1 LLMCGTKCAQMHS
14 FSIPVLQHNKQGRFF
29 ISFQLN
35 GKRHRYSSGRA
46 FGLDVDPNRLPLSLR
61 KSAAE
66 DLCYLI
72 HGKLRE
78 GWGAEVDKD
87 EIRALDAVRSFT
99 VDPAFTTMYT
109 KALQLTQRRFV
120 DFLQRRGLQ
129 ALKLSDVKDSHLRSF
144 LVSLDLSVS
153 SYNHELKH
161 ISSILSKLM
170 APLGLSNPAGLIKKK
185 KETPKLHK
193 PFDDVQAVLA
203 EIRAYNEN
211 LWLCCLLTY
220 GCLLRPHQEIRQLT
234 WGDFSEDMSFI
245 SLSGSRNKSGR
256 NRIVPVSPYIA
267 QNLVRGTHTDNIFT
281 GSEKP
286 YNSDYFKTLWGKYR
300 KRSKLLQPNQTLYSF
315 RHTGAIE
322 IYKRTG
328 SLTVLQQAMGHA
340 SLAVSL
346 GYLRNLEVPMLR
358 VEDMPRLN

>member
-1 LLMCGTKCAQMHS
+1 MQFIPPRLTKDKRHLYS
-14 FSIPVLQHNKQGRFF
+14 VVFYVQGKRYRV
-29 ISFQLN
+29 SN
-35 GKRHRYSSGRA
+35 GKK
-46 FGLDVDPNRLPLSLR
+46 FGLDLHPNKEPVERRLIVAQELQLR
-61 KSAAE
+61 
-66 DLCYLI
+66 I
-72 HGKLRE
+72 HQALHE
-78 GWGAEVDKD
+78 GWGQQPTSEM
-87 EIRALDAVRSFT
+87 S
-99 VDPAFTTMYT
+99 
-109 KALQLTQRRFV
+109 
-120 DFLQRRGLQ
+120 FLQAVEGFAFKKKVKPTYQEAFDRTRHRLIDHLSSNRSGKVKLSQ
-129 ALKLSDVKDSHLRSF
+129 ITSKDCLGFLHSKEFTASSFNTERKHLSSLLSDV
-144 LVSLDLSVS
+144 
-153 SYNHELKH
+153 LK
-161 ISSILSKLM
+161 
-170 APLGLSNPAGLIKKK
+170 PLGGSNPVEAISPM

-203 EIRAYNEN
+203 EIREYKEN

-286 YNSDYFKTLWGKYR
+286 YNSDYFKTLWGKYK

-346 GYLRNLEVPMLR
+346 GYLRNLEVPMLK
-358 VEDMPRLN
+358 VEDMPKFEP